1 MLVSD
6 AVFGKIMENF
16 FHGQSL
22 SKNMKKKTLI
32 LMNKPVYLCLSI
44 LKTSKLVM
52 YEFWY
57 DYMKPV
63 YIKTEESYIDTAK
76 NDETRYFKYFKRDH
90 CRKKRIKEELD

>member
-1 MLVSD
+1 
-6 AVFGKIMENF
+6 
-16 FHGQSL
+16 
-22 SKNMKKKTLI
+22 
-32 LMNKPVYLCLSI
+32 
-44 LKTSKLVM
+44 M